1 MTSPFQIIS
10 LGIIICTLCL
20 LINQFK
26 EMVVLLFIFITFFSK
41 RLEYFFILVVSNLKF
56 LDALM
61 FIAHSETKSKE
72 EFFIAMVMLFLHFIF
87 IPLVTDESDI
97 AKSFN
102 SQG

>member
-1 MTSPFQIIS
+1 
-10 LGIIICTLCL
+10 
-20 LINQFK
+20 
-26 EMVVLLFIFITFFSK
+26 
-41 RLEYFFILVVSNLKF
+41 
-56 LDALM
+56 M

-87 IPLVTDESDI
+87 ILLVNHESDI